1 METVDKKQEL
11 DKALTKINDSKET
24 EAKVEP
30 TKPKDESDKQKSLQ
44 QEKPKKV
51 KKRTLDEK
59 IVDIQIKLK
68 VPRDKNNDFGGFTY
82 RTAEDIEKKI
92 KEFEVELKV
101 LIHMVSEEPIN
112 VGRFNYIKSTWV
124 IKDLESD
131 QSTIFSAVA
140 REDEAKKKM
149 DSPQISGSASSYA
162 RKKALDGFF
171 MLDNR
176 KDDPDSVE
184 AYSQRDA
191 SPQRN
196 YNQPPKAKRRV
207 TKQQLLN
214 YPLIVNDQ
222 KTTIGA
228 LYSALKEDHQSEHY
242 KNAKK
247 VAKGLNEKE
256 AKVLNALIRSESKQ
270 HG

>member
-131 QSTIFSAVA
+131 QSATFSAVA

-184 AYSQRDA
+184 AYQQRDA
-191 SPQRN
+191 PQV
-196 YNQPPKAKRRV
+196 KKRV

-214 YPLIVNDQ
+214 YPLTVNGQ
-222 KTTIGA
+222 KTTMGA
-228 LYSALKEDHQSEHY
+228 LYEALKGNQQSEHY

-247 VAKGLNEKE
+247 VAEKLNEKE
-256 AKVLNALIRSESKQ
+256 AKILNALIRSESKQ
-270 HG
+270 NG